1 MHIEELRD
9 GTVINLTGKV
19 LYIFH
24 YIVSDSLL
32 YGYMTLLQIIFG
44 GKKMNIMLLLVLLL
58 PITIVVFFLW
68 SLVETMTEMARE
80 KDLFGVIVSGS
91 SAFFIAYGL
100 YIFILKV
107 ISVGY

>member
-1 MHIEELRD
+1 
-9 GTVINLTGKV
+9 
-19 LYIFH
+19 
-24 YIVSDSLL
+24 
-32 YGYMTLLQIIFG
+32 
-44 GKKMNIMLLLVLLL
+44 MNIMLLLILLL

-100 YIFILKV
+100 CIFILKIKKPCLMTWLEIHTV
-107 ISVGY
+107 NF

>member
-1 MHIEELRD
+1 
-9 GTVINLTGKV
+9 
-19 LYIFH
+19 
-24 YIVSDSLL
+24 
-32 YGYMTLLQIIFG
+32 
-44 GKKMNIMLLLVLLL
+44 MNIMLLLVLLL
-58 PITIVVFFLW
+58 PITIVIFFLW
-68 SLVETMTEMARE
+68 SLIETTIEMAKD

>member
-1 MHIEELRD
+1 
-9 GTVINLTGKV
+9 
-19 LYIFH
+19 
-24 YIVSDSLL
+24 
-32 YGYMTLLQIIFG
+32 
-44 GKKMNIMLLLVLLL
+44 MNIMLLLVLLL
-58 PITIVVFFLW
+58 PITIVIFFLW
-68 SLVETMTEMARE
+68 SLIETMTEMARE